1 MRASQKIDLIEN
13 AMTKGNFTKEMVT
26 DYLYILKSDR
36 YQIVPGC
43 TAVIYISASDR
54 ENGINIAI
62 MFASIDRAI
71 DEEPTYQII
80 KSLNSIC
87 KVGRFEINQNKQ
99 VGLVDTFND
108 GIIFDPH
115 AVVDHFRKMVNAIIF
130 QLDKFQD
137 YTWIYNF

>member
-1 MRASQKIDLIEN
+1 MRASQKIDLIKN
-13 AMTKGNFTKEMVT
+13 SMTKGNFTKEMIT
-26 DYLYILKSDR
+26 DYFYTLKSDR

-43 TAVIYISASDR
+43 TAVVYISASDR
-54 ENGINIAI
+54 EKGINIAI

-71 DEEPTYQII
+71 DEGPTYQITR
-80 KSLNSIC
+80 SLNSIC

-99 VGLVDTFND
+99 VGLIDTFND
-108 GIIFDPH
+108 GVMFDPY
-115 AVVDHFRKMVNAIIF
+115 AVVDHFERMVNAIIL